1 MTPCVR
7 ASGVARD
14 QHHGM
19 EVAIRKNPCGFNLA
33 AVVNRARLSKGKV
46 GARRNKSVQIDHR
59 AAILPKVRMQERLT
73 IRRSTDDLTLA
84 IDGGNAAAWI
94 AGDCTEIRHQP
105 VLPEKR
111 VMNLIARKVG

>member
-33 AVVNRARLSKGKV
+33 AVVNRARLSKCKV
-46 GARRNKSVQIDHR
+46 GARRNKSVQVNHG
-59 AAILPKVRMQERLT
+59 AAILPKVRVQERLT
-73 IRRSTDDLTLA
+73 IRRSAHDLTPL
-84 IDGGNAAAWI
+84 IDHGNPTAGI
-94 AGDCTEIRHQP
+94 AGYCTQVGHSS
-105 VLPEKR
+105 VSPEKR
-111 VMNLIARKVG
+111 VM